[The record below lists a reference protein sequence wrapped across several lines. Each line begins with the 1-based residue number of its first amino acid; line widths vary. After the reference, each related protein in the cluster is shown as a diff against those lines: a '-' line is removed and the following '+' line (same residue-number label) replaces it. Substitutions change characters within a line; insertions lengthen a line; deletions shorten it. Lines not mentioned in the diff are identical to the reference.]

1 MIWYNYNRTN
11 LFRGVAQLVARA
23 VWDRE
28 VEGSSPFTPTSL
40 FFLHDLHDLTT
51 GCGAVGSAR
60 RSGRRGRPFKS
71 DHPDQQKYLRIYP
84 GTFLLFCDS
93 EMNGRSPVV

>member
-1 MIWYNYNRTN
+1 MVWYNDNRAN

-40 FFLHDLHDLTT
+40 FFLHDLYDLTT

-71 DHPDQQKYLRIYP
+71 DHPDHIKIA
-84 GTFLLFCDS
+84 GFILLFYF
-93 EMNGRSPVV
+93 VL